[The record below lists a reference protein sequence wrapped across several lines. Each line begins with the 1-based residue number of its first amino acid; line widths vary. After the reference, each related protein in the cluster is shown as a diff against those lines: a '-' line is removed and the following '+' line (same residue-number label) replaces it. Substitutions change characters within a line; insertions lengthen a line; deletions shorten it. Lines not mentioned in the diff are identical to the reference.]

1 MEMAAG
7 THRAEREPLLRA
19 TGENSTGELAAATTA
34 RFFLPPGRERGLG
47 AALPRFLRAD
57 PPGVR
62 GEAGA
67 EGNMAGERGAV
78 PARSSR
84 RAPADCVTAGRGAAQ
99 PLPGSGGDPALGGPL
114 GWWDPGRAVV
124 PALLEERRGGKPP
137 SQTHRSCPRL
147 QQALAKSCAVSP

>member
-84 RAPADCVTAGRGAAQ
+84 RAPADCVTAGRGGARRSPCRGAAET
-99 PLPGSGGDPALGGPL
+99 PRSAARSVGGSEAGQLSRLCWRNAAAGSHPHKYI
-114 GWWDPGRAVV
+114 VV
-124 PALLEERRGGKPP
+124 VRGSSRR
-137 SQTHRSCPRL
+137 
-147 QQALAKSCAVSP
+147 